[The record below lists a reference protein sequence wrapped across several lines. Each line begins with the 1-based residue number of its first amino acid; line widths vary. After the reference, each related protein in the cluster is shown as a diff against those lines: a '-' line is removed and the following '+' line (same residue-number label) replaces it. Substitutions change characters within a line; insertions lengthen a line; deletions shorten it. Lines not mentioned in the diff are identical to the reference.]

1 MPDAVKAMG
10 ITDAQFYGNLS
21 FYWNQYQFPPYDLAG
36 LTDAIDTS
44 IVKPRMD
51 GQAMIDAHPYL
62 TRLNTYLSPSEMNQ
76 DAFFFESTNL
86 PDVPLVHTATI
97 DAVCGD
103 MQFMQC
109 NAPTR
114 LELADG
120 RTIWLSSGNH
130 AMTCDYG
137 RANYDLS
144 GLTSLPAAQA
154 AYKREV
160 SGPGTAVVD
169 NTAKIQATIDAN
181 NARMTL
187 AMIFPTGAGGVDGA
201 SGAAGTTGAAGASG
215 AAGATGAAGAGAAGG
230 AAGTAATGA
239 GGAPHLSG
247 GNGTDAGCACDLRG
261 GDAPTA
267 FAASALGLAILL
279 RSRRR
284 ASRGGTL

>member
-1 MPDAVKAMG
+1 VLTFKGTEPCVPLRLTAIAANPDMPVLVWVLADKRVAPRGFFEMTIDEARIDWWNNGSNYFGPKGLVGQAADEAGGNAFIAEYAGPSTIASGAVYSPGIIKLDSLKASMIPPTYVQALVSMGLANDPLMLGLLDKFIPMPDAVKAMG

-21 FYWNQYQFPPYDLAG
+21 FYWNQFQFPPYDLAG

-62 TRLNTYLSPSEMNQ
+62 TRLNTYLSPPEMNQ

-120 RTIWLSSGNH
+120 RTIWL
-130 AMTCDYG
+130 
-137 RANYDLS
+137 
-144 GLTSLPAAQA
+144 
-154 AYKREV
+154 
-160 SGPGTAVVD
+160 
-169 NTAKIQATIDAN
+169 
-181 NARMTL
+181 
-187 AMIFPTGAGGVDGA
+187 
-201 SGAAGTTGAAGASG
+201 
-215 AAGATGAAGAGAAGG
+215 
-230 AAGTAATGA
+230 
-239 GGAPHLSG
+239 
-247 GNGTDAGCACDLRG
+247 
-261 GDAPTA
+261 
-267 FAASALGLAILL
+267 
-279 RSRRR
+279 
-284 ASRGGTL
+284 